1 LDFTADGD
9 TCANIYL
16 YDASPIICRKIGTV
30 THCYFALFD
39 NSYTSDHALRQISPM
54 FFDDV
59 SSTSYSYATAEFL
72 TRDSAIGLIVEYFA
86 PKHPDSCSFVIQKLK
101 FWNRTGTALADV
113 AVGEALDFDIPSW
126 PVGKN
131 ESGYDATRQLIYQ
144 YGCDS
149 DNCDTLAAN
158 ARYGGIAAWK
168 DKPFKNYMT
177 LDNATY
183 VYTSGPFGN
192 AAPLPRDTIYKLMKN
207 RTGFFP
213 VAVDSCQD
221 LMTLVT
227 FGVYTMQPNDT
238 ECVTKILTTSK
249 SDATGSVMKANV
261 DKGNAF
267 ITAHP
272 EMKCPLDFVCDC
284 RPGDANNDGSKN
296 VGDAVYLIAY
306 VFKGGAAPTPYPK
319 CSGDANADCSA
330 NVGDAVYMIA
340 YVFKGG
346 APPATCDPWV
356 TNCGLPLRK

>member
-1 LDFTADGD
+1 LDFTDDADD
-9 TCANIYL
+9 CANIYL
-16 YDASPIICRKIGTV
+16 YDGSPIICRKVGLT
-30 THCYFALFD
+30 TECFFAIFD
-39 NSYTSDHALRQISPM
+39 NAYASDHALRQISPM
-54 FFDDV
+54 FVDAV
-59 SSTSYSYATAEFL
+59 SNTSYTYATAEFV
-72 TRDSAIGLIVEYFA
+72 TADSAIGLIVEYFA
-86 PKHPDSCSFVIQKLK
+86 PKHADSCSFVIQKLK

-131 ESGYDATRQLIYQ
+131 ESSYDATRQLIYQ
-144 YGCDS
+144 YGCENDH
-149 DNCDTLAAN
+149 CDTLVAN

-183 VYTSGPFGN
+183 VYTSGPFSN
-192 AAPLPRDTIYKLMKN
+192 DAPLPRDTIYKLMKN

-213 VAVDSCQD
+213 IAVDSCQD

-267 ITAHP
+267 IAAHA

-284 RPGDANNDGSKN
+284 RPGDANGDGGKN
-296 VGDAVYLIAY
+296 VGDAVYLISY
-306 VFKGGAAPTPYPK
+306 IFKGGAAPV
-319 CSGDANADCSA
+319 N
-330 NVGDAVYMIA
+330 
-340 YVFKGG
+340 
-346 APPATCDPWV
+346 CDTWK